1 MVVNSTSHCLHYF
14 WTIGCIL
21 FILSSQPLCLYV
33 ILVHMKFFLQSLTSF
48 FKQLQ
53 TKIFSGINVLVSII
67 FYFFGI
73 GLTKIVAIFF
83 NKQFLKKSFSSSSWK
98 KVSKVN
104 LEKQY

>member
-1 MVVNSTSHCLHYF
+1 
-14 WTIGCIL
+14 
-21 FILSSQPLCLYV
+21 
-33 ILVHMKFFLQSLTSF
+33 MKFFPSRIKVF

-53 TKIFSGINVLVSII
+53 IKIFSGINTLVSIA

-98 KVSKVN
+98 KVNKIN